1 MVEKITINAYDV
13 ESFYQDKEQNL
24 RSFQNLD
31 AKILNGKL
39 SVMSG
44 VLFSQENL
52 LSFSGVAL
60 PNFTQ
65 ITAQDL
71 SFLKELLE
79 RQTITNS
86 ELNQF
91 FSSFLLRPLSA

>member
-1 MVEKITINAYDV
+1 MKNYEVEQ
-13 ESFYQDKEQNL
+13 FYELKEQNL
-24 RSFQNLD
+24 RSFQNLE

-71 SFLKELLE
+71 SFLKQLLE